1 MFAAKQTSKEW
12 IYEKAKESMEWV
24 KRRQQSLAREILFL
38 EMIKSPHVIGFV
50 ELIITKNNY
59 YCITEYA
66 NGGSLQGLLNI
77 YKRFPEKVARKILK
91 QIISGCTA
99 MYEAQVM
106 HRDLKLDNILIHFP
120 DRDSFTKLTN
130 EDLEKIDLTKEKFVI
145 KIADL
150 GFAREIEDETKK
162 RRFTYVGSPLLM
174 PPEQLITRWDDS
186 TEGYDYKI
194 DVWAL
199 GGIFY

>member
-1 MFAAKQTSKEW
+1 
-12 IYEKAKESMEWV
+12 
-24 KRRQQSLAREILFL
+24 
-38 EMIKSPHVIGFV
+38 
-50 ELIITKNNY
+50 
-59 YCITEYA
+59 
-66 NGGSLQGLLNI
+66 
-77 YKRFPEKVARKILK
+77 
-91 QIISGCTA
+91 
-99 MYEAQVM
+99 M

-120 DRDSFTKLTN
+120 DRDSFTKMTD
-130 EDLEKIDLTKEKFVI
+130 EDLLKIDLTKEKFVI

-174 PPEQLITRWDDS
+174 PPEQLITRWDDT